1 MLLTLA
7 RVITAVLLVAS
18 AAAFAV
24 GATIERHTA
33 STESPPA
40 QHRAETGTHGENPSR
55 ENPAGSGESSATH
68 AAEQGSEDLLGINPE
83 ATGLVVIAVVVSLLL
98 AGLVLTVR
106 SPLLAAGVALA
117 MLAFT
122 ALDIRELTHQ
132 LHESRPGLAALAA
145 TVAVLHLLAAAAAFL
160 TTRGTCGISTA

>member
-1 MLLTLA
+1 MRSAT
-7 RVITAVLLVAS
+7 VS
-18 AAAFAV
+18 AAGMETLPELASC
-24 GATIERHTA
+24 GPGTGETA
-33 STESPPA
+33 
-40 QHRAETGTHGENPSR
+40 
-55 ENPAGSGESSATH
+55 ATH

-106 SPLLAAGVALA
+106 SPLLAAGVALV

-132 LHESRPGLAALAA
+132 LNESRPGLAALAA
-145 TVAVLHLLAAAAAFL
+145 TVAVLHLAAAAAAVL
-160 TTRGTCGISTA
+160 TTRGTRGISTA